1 MRVYYVKK
9 DGRKFTAVWDEKREV
24 LIDVRKLG
32 YDAAGMLRFIRL
44 VHCDFAKLNK
54 RLEEARSRGESDGT
68 LEEAQ
73 ILAPI
78 EHPHRDVIC
87 MGLNYQAHAE
97 EMAKANKNAKEAI
110 RYYPIYFGKPV
121 DRIRGHMEEIP
132 SHSDFISTL
141 DYECELGVIMGKDA
155 DHLKE
160 EDVRDHIFGYTI
172 INDVTG
178 RELSRHKQNYYM
190 KGLDGTCPM
199 GPCIVTA
206 EEIAYPPHLN
216 ITLDVNGEPRQ
227 NGYTSDMIF
236 GIDEIVSVLSQGMV
250 LQAGTIFAT
259 GSPTGIGY
267 GMNPP
272 VFLKDG
278 DVVHCHIDQIGDLTN
293 IVKDGVK

>member
-1 MRVYYVKK
+1 MKIYYIEQDNTKY
-9 DGRKFTAVWDEKREV
+9 TAVYDETNDR
-24 LIDVRKLG
+24 LYDVRSLG
-32 YDAAGMLRFIRL
+32 YDAADMISFIRL
-44 VHCDFAKLNK
+44 VNCDFRTLKDRFEKAKETKNGV
-54 RLEEARSRGESDGT
+54 RLQDVRV
-68 LEEAQ
+68 
-73 ILAPI
+73 LAPI

-97 EMAKANKNAKEAI
+97 EMAKATANAKDAI
-110 RYYPIYFGKPV
+110 RNYPIYFGKPV
-121 DRIRGHMEEIP
+121 DRARGDKEAIP
-132 SHSDFISTL
+132 SHKDFISTL
-141 DYECELGVIMGKDA
+141 DYECELGVIIGKDTDRVTEEEVK
-155 DHLKE
+155 DHL
-160 EDVRDHIFGYTI
+160 FGYTI

-178 RELSRHKQNYYM
+178 RELSRHKQNYFM

-206 EEIAYPPHLN
+206 DEIAYPPNLN
-216 ITLDVNGEPRQ
+216 ITLSVNGEERQ

-259 GSPTGIGY
+259 GSPTGIGF
-267 GMNPP
+267 GMDPP

-293 IVKDGVK
+293 TVKDDVK

>member
-1 MRVYYVKK
+1 MKIYNVEKEGKKFPAVLDEESGYLYRVK
-9 DGRKFTAVWDEKREV
+9 D
-24 LIDVRKLG
+24 LG
-32 YDAAGMLRFIRL
+32 YDTDDMIEFIRL
-44 VHCDFAKLNK
+44 VNCDFKTLNGRFETAKNTAVPAGSLK
-54 RLEEARSRGESDGT
+54 DLRT
-68 LEEAQ
+68 W
-73 ILAPI
+73 API

-97 EMAKANKNAKEAI
+97 EMAKATSNAKDAV
-110 RYYPIYFGKPV
+110 RNYPIYFGKPV
-121 DRIRGHMEEIP
+121 DRARGDGEEIP
-132 SHSDFISTL
+132 SHKDFISTL
-141 DYECELGVIMGKDA
+141 DYECELGVIMGKDT
-155 DHLKE
+155 DHVKE
-160 EDVRDHIFGYTI
+160 EDVRNFIFGYTI

-178 RELSRHKQNYYM
+178 RELSRHKQNYFM

-206 EEIAYPPHLN
+206 DAIAYPPALN

-236 GIDEIVSVLSQGMV
+236 GIDEIVSTLSQGMV

-259 GSPTGIGY
+259 GSPTGIGF

-272 VFLKDG
+272 VFLHDG

-293 IVKDGVK
+293 IVKDNVK